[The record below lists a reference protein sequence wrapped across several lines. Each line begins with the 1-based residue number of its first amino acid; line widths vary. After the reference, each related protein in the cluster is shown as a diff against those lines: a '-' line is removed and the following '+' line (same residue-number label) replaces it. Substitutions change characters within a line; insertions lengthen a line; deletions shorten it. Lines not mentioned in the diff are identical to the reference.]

1 MYYQEMLQTQ
11 DTEKQPEDFFFE
23 STGLLTARSSHY
35 ALAVKA
41 GNNGDSHNHN
51 DVGSFTL
58 YKEGKPFLID
68 LGVETYSKKTFSK
81 DRYEIWTMQSAYH
94 NTVSFLDG
102 SDNYLLN
109 SSGNPASDVSQS
121 ERISTE
127 SNVLTESDK
136 TESIAPCGK
145 AFVMQKPGKEYG
157 AKDVICTIND
167 IYSSIRMDIAGA
179 YGDGRIKNY
188 LREVTLFRRESKKD
202 NMCESKNG
210 NTSEN
215 KNRDIAAAAQETED
229 FVLIED
235 RCEGA
240 LPAVLTLMTY
250 EKPFII
256 ENNIEKRKDR
266 LNNNNAIHQR
276 NFGNTSQS
284 NRDSEK
290 LIIAIGSLGRIEA
303 EGIEEIAIEACPIK
317 DERLKLAWKHDCYR
331 ILLKMKK
338 DSAVIRI
345 C

>member
-1 MYYQEMLQTQ
+1 
-11 DTEKQPEDFFFE
+11 
-23 STGLLTARSSHY
+23 
-35 ALAVKA
+35 
-41 GNNGDSHNHN
+41 HN

-68 LGVETYSKKTFSK
+68 LGVETYTKKTFSE

-102 SDNYLLN
+102 PDNYLLN
-109 SSGNPASDVSQS
+109 SSGNPASDVGQS

-157 AKDVICTIND
+157 AKDVICTINE

-290 LIIAIGSLGRIEA
+290 LIIAIGDLGLIEA
-303 EGIEEIAIEACPIK
+303 EGIEKISIEACPIK